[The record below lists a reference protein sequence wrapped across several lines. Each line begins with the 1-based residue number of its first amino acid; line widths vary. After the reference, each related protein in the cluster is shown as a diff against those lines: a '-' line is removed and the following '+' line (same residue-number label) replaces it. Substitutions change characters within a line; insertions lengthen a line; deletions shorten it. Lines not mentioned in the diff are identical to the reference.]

1 MLSHT
6 DTFPLGQPFKS
17 LYAVHA
23 LHDYLGPWQPRPTSP
38 QLDDLSPETDA
49 CPSPRA
55 ASLIRTMS
63 LVVMA
68 ISDPQVAAQC
78 PNRELQIELG
88 SALVEL
94 FVALLGGILQPQP
107 RPFPFTFTDAACLD
121 SELPA
126 AAAEFLDAPL
136 FDRLLVIL
144 SVAVSATSTE
154 NATNHVSLCL
164 QSILESC
171 SLSDDFMAAFCIH
184 PEVPRLFEDLLLN
197 DPQTAVRQNT
207 AVLIRQKIGTEGE
220 RCGDS
225 TCPPCSPGLSDTSVL
240 VNSLQNATPA
250 VQRFRDFFWPLIWR
264 LVRPAITSIGNS
276 VEILDLC
283 FDMLQ
288 TLQEAQP
295 ETLDLEQLSDDW
307 FSLLL
312 DYTTSEVR
320 LRTWRRRKH

>member
-1 MLSHT
+1 
-6 DTFPLGQPFKS
+6 
-17 LYAVHA
+17 
-23 LHDYLGPWQPRPTSP
+23 
-38 QLDDLSPETDA
+38 
-49 CPSPRA
+49 
-55 ASLIRTMS
+55 MS

-94 FVALLGGILQPQP
+94 FVALLGGILQLQP
-107 RPFPFTFTDAACLD
+107 RPLPFTFADAACLD
-121 SELPA
+121 PELPA

-136 FDRLLVIL
+136 FGRLLAIL
-144 SVAVSATSTE
+144 SVAVSANSTE

-171 SLSDDFMAAFCIH
+171 SMSDGFMAAFCIH
-184 PEVPRLFEDLLLN
+184 PEVPRLFEDLLN
-197 DPQTAVRQNT
+197 DPQAAVRQNT

-220 RCGDS
+220 RCGHS
-225 TCPPCSPGLSDTSVL
+225 AAPPCSPGLSDTSIFAS
-240 VNSLQNATPA
+240 SLQNAAPT

-264 LVRPAITSIGNS
+264 LVRPAITGIGNS

-295 ETLDLEQLSDDW
+295 ETLDLEQLSDEW
-307 FSLLL
+307 FGLLL

-320 LRTWRRRKH
+320 FENLYRKRWFLTLSLGSDQAGQS